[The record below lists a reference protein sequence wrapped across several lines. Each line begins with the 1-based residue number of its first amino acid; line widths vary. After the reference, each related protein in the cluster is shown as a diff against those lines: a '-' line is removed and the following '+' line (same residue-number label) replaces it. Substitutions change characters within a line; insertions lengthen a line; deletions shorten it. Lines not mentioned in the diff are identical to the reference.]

1 MRKTTK
7 KEPENNSE
15 IPHISTR
22 QGAMILALK
31 STLGIVT
38 DACKIID
45 LDPSTHYKWMK
56 SDAEYKKQVDE
67 LQDLALDFVESK
79 LFETIRGVELPEDKI
94 FNHEGVPL
102 IVPTVKRYPPS
113 DANIRWYLD
122 RKGRKRGYIAE
133 PQKSPEEENNESTN
147 AEAIK
152 AMVSATYGGSLPPGA
167 GEVVGE

>member
-1 MRKTTK
+1 MQKNDKNDAPIEHNRTRK
-7 KEPENNSE
+7 NAQ
-15 IPHISTR
+15 I
-22 QGAMILALK
+22 AALK
-31 STLGIVT
+31 TTLGIVT
-38 DACKIID
+38 EACEITG
-45 LDPSTHYKWMK
+45 LAPSTHYKWLK
-56 SDAEYKKQVDE
+56 EDAEYKKEVEE
-67 LQDLALDFVESK
+67 LADLALDFVESK

-133 PQKSPEEENNESTN
+133 TQKSPEEENNESTN